1 MIPADILAQECPQTT
16 YRKGVTP
23 MPADYMTTESRLPFS
38 LEAEQSVLG
47 AALLD
52 AGCVPD
58 LVRLVRPEFFYR
70 EQHRKIF
77 EVISGKFTLG
87 EPIDIVTVME
97 AAVREEIFSTPEETK
112 AYLAQLAQMVPSVRN
127 LEAYTN
133 ILQSKYHLRAL
144 ITTSRDIIEQAEAP
158 TAQPEGLL
166 EYAEQRIYDIRNG
179 HNNDSLIPVSRV
191 VLETFDHLQ
200 RLSGEN
206 RADYLGIS
214 TGYGDL
220 DRTITGLNKSDLILV
235 AARPGMGKTAFALH
249 LARRAALAGSA
260 VAVYSLEMQGER
272 LGDRWL
278 MAACNINPY
287 RWRNGIPNPQEVAE
301 ARTTASGLA
310 QLPIYVDDSSSVS
323 MDHIRSSA
331 RLLKSR
337 KQCDMIII
345 DYLQLC
351 DMSTKQVNR
360 NREQEVAQ
368 ATRKAKLLA
377 KELHIPVVLLSQ
389 LNRESEN
396 RPGGRPELAHLR
408 ESGAIE
414 QDADIVI
421 LLYRPAML
429 HIPTDR
435 ESGYPTEGLGVA
447 IVAKQRNGETGN
459 VYFGHNQS
467 ITKFYDYVPP
477 MEYLNKY
484 AK

>member
-1 MIPADILAQECPQTT
+1 MQPHAPELEEAVIGACLIEQEALPLIADKLRPEMFYDDHHQLIFAALMAMYHAGKKIDILTVKEELARRGNLDAIGGPYAIVQLSSKVASSAHIEYHAQIIHQKYLAREMVVGFNKLLICAMDETIDIDDT
-16 YRKGVTP
+16 LIDAHNLLDRLEGESGHNAHIRDMETLMADTMEEAERRIAKSVNGVT
-23 MPADYMTTESRLPFS
+23 
-38 LEAEQSVLG
+38 G
-47 AALLD
+47 
-52 AGCVPD
+52 
-58 LVRLVRPEFFYR
+58 
-70 EQHRKIF
+70 
-77 EVISGKFTLG
+77 
-87 EPIDIVTVME
+87 
-97 AAVREEIFSTPEETK
+97 
-112 AYLAQLAQMVPSVRN
+112 
-127 LEAYTN
+127 
-133 ILQSKYHLRAL
+133 
-144 ITTSRDIIEQAEAP
+144 
-158 TAQPEGLL
+158 
-166 EYAEQRIYDIRNG
+166 
-179 HNNDSLIPVSRV
+179 IP
-191 VLETFDHLQ
+191 
-200 RLSGEN
+200 
-206 RADYLGIS
+206 
-214 TGYGDL
+214 
-220 DRTITGLNKSDLILV
+220 TGLTELDKKTGGLQDNDLIII
-235 AARPGMGKTAFALH
+235 AARPSVGKTAFALH
-249 LARRAALAGSA
+249 LARHAALAGNA

-360 NREQEVAQ
+360 NREQAVAQ

>member
-1 MIPADILAQECPQTT
+1 MQPHAPELEEAVIGACLIEQEALPLIADKLRPEMFYDDHHQLIFAALMAMYHAGKKIDILTVKEELARRGNLDAIGGPYAIVQLSSKVASSAHIEYHAQIIHQKYLAREMVVGFNELLTCAMDETIDIDDT
-16 YRKGVTP
+16 LIDAHNLLDRLEGESGHNAHIRDMETLMADTMEEAERRIAKSVNGVT
-23 MPADYMTTESRLPFS
+23 
-38 LEAEQSVLG
+38 G
-47 AALLD
+47 
-52 AGCVPD
+52 
-58 LVRLVRPEFFYR
+58 
-70 EQHRKIF
+70 
-77 EVISGKFTLG
+77 
-87 EPIDIVTVME
+87 
-97 AAVREEIFSTPEETK
+97 
-112 AYLAQLAQMVPSVRN
+112 
-127 LEAYTN
+127 
-133 ILQSKYHLRAL
+133 
-144 ITTSRDIIEQAEAP
+144 
-158 TAQPEGLL
+158 
-166 EYAEQRIYDIRNG
+166 
-179 HNNDSLIPVSRV
+179 IP
-191 VLETFDHLQ
+191 
-200 RLSGEN
+200 
-206 RADYLGIS
+206 
-214 TGYGDL
+214 
-220 DRTITGLNKSDLILV
+220 TGLTELDKKTGGLQDNDLIV
-235 AARPGMGKTAFALH
+235 IAARPSVGKTAFALH
-249 LARRAALAGSA
+249 LARHAALAGNA

>member
-1 MIPADILAQECPQTT
+1 MQPHAPELEEAVIGACLIEQEALPLIADKLRPEMFYDDHHQLIFAALMAMYHAGKKIDILTVKEELARRGYLDAIGGPYTIVQLSSKVASSAHIEYHAQIIHQKYLAREMVVGFNKLLTSAMDET
-16 YRKGVTP
+16 IDIDDTLIDAHNLLDRLEGESGHNAHIRDMETLMADTMEEAERRIAKSVNGVT
-23 MPADYMTTESRLPFS
+23 
-38 LEAEQSVLG
+38 G
-47 AALLD
+47 
-52 AGCVPD
+52 
-58 LVRLVRPEFFYR
+58 
-70 EQHRKIF
+70 
-77 EVISGKFTLG
+77 
-87 EPIDIVTVME
+87 
-97 AAVREEIFSTPEETK
+97 
-112 AYLAQLAQMVPSVRN
+112 
-127 LEAYTN
+127 
-133 ILQSKYHLRAL
+133 
-144 ITTSRDIIEQAEAP
+144 
-158 TAQPEGLL
+158 
-166 EYAEQRIYDIRNG
+166 
-179 HNNDSLIPVSRV
+179 IP
-191 VLETFDHLQ
+191 
-200 RLSGEN
+200 
-206 RADYLGIS
+206 
-214 TGYGDL
+214 
-220 DRTITGLNKSDLILV
+220 TGLTELDKKTGGLQDNDLIV
-235 AARPGMGKTAFALH
+235 IAARPSVGKTAFALH
-249 LARRAALAGSA
+249 LARHAALAGNA

-323 MDHIRSSA
+323 MDHIRPSA